1 MYATVTI
8 TIQVQALH
16 AATLAG
22 PGTPALA
29 QALDGLCN
37 SVTATSVTPDASN
50 AIGGNS
56 SVATAVIAA
65 AAKEADHVQS
75 VAEELLSQ
83 ALLGDG

>member
-1 MYATVTI
+1 
-8 TIQVQALH
+8 VQALH

-37 SVTATSVTPDASN
+37 AATVIAVTPDASN
-50 AIGGNS
+50 AAGGS
-56 SVATAVIAA
+56 SGVAA
-65 AAKEADHVQS
+65 AAATAATEEADHVQS

>member
-37 SVTATSVTPDASN
+37 SVTATSVLPDASS
-50 AIGGNS
+50 NS
-56 SVATAVIAA
+56 GSNSVAA
-65 AAKEADHVQS
+65 AATEEADHVQS